1 MRAAFLSIISVFLYD
16 GACVCEEDL
25 VSFALVRYRSS
36 QLAHSRILTS
46 LLAITHFWNFFF
58 FFLLATAYSGRN
70 SKPSILEVFFCF
82 PITNDYDAAL
92 LFSLIMAAEMIPGAI
107 RMDRGG
113 LFG

>member
-58 FFLLATAYSGRN
+58 SFWRRHTLEETANPQFLRCFF
-70 SKPSILEVFFCF
+70 VFQ
-82 PITNDYDAAL
+82 
-92 LFSLIMAAEMIPGAI
+92 
-107 RMDRGG
+107 
-113 LFG
+113 